1 MYDDNELEAAFGQLL
16 AERCTPAV
24 VRAIEAGG
32 SSQALWRELLD
43 SGFLDALVPEA
54 QGGAGLALHQVL
66 PLVQACGYHAL
77 PLPFAE
83 TMAVRGVLA
92 RAGKTWPESPIGLD
106 TLDASLPPP
115 EERLALQ
122 AALNTALIAGAANR
136 VLELSLTYVQQRS
149 QFGKPIGSFQAVQH
163 QLSTMAEQVCAAR
176 MAAQLCFAS
185 PSHLPVRSLVAMAKG
200 VAGEAAA
207 ALVSGS
213 HAVHGAI
220 GITAEFDLQL
230 YTRRLLA
237 WRAQGGSPAYW
248 SRQVGAD
255 WWRGENDCAIDFVLG
270 RLGAAAQF

>member
-1 MYDDNELEAAFGQLL
+1 MHNELEAAFGQLL

-24 VRAIEAGG
+24 VRGIEAGG
-32 SSQALWRELLD
+32 SPEALWRELVE

-54 QGGAGLALHQVL
+54 QGGAGLALNEVL

-83 TMAVRGVLA
+83 TMVARAVLA
-92 RAGKTWPESPIGLD
+92 HASQPWADGPL
-106 TLDASLPPP
+106 TLDALASLISAD
-115 EERLALQ
+115 ERLSLQ
-122 AALNTALIAGAANR
+122 AALNTALIAGAASR
-136 VLELSLTYVQQRS
+136 VLEMCLAYVQQRS

-163 QLSTMAEQVCAAR
+163 QLSVMAEQVAAAR

-185 PSHLPVRSLVAMAKG
+185 STHLPERALVAMAAT

-207 ALVSGS
+207 TVVSGS

-237 WRAQGGSPAYW
+237 WRTQAGSPAYW
-248 SRQVGAD
+248 SLQVGQD
-255 WWRGENDCAIDFVLG
+255 WWRSGIDHAIDFALD
-270 RLGAAAQF
+270 RLGAAQF